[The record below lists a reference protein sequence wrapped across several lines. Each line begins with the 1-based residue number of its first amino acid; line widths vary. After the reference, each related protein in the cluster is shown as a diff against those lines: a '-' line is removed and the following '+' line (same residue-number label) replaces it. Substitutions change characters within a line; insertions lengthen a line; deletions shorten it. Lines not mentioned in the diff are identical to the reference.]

1 MYTQRNKL
9 SKEIQDL
16 ERLVK
21 VLKYRLEGENSY
33 KEGDKVSVFMRG
45 TKADGPEE
53 VTIVAM
59 DPSGVALV
67 KNAEGISDE
76 VYIKDIH
83 PSQGVKVLK
92 YRLEEYNK
100 RIEIKKS
107 TLYNI
112 D

>member
-9 SKEIQDL
+9 NKEIQDL

-21 VLKYRLEGENSY
+21 VLKYRL
-33 KEGDKVSVFMRG
+33 K
-45 TKADGPEE
+45 
-53 VTIVAM
+53 
-59 DPSGVALV
+59 
-67 KNAEGISDE
+67 
-76 VYIKDIH
+76 
-83 PSQGVKVLK
+83 
-92 YRLEEYNK
+92 EYNK

>member
-21 VLKYRLEGENSY
+21 VLK
-33 KEGDKVSVFMRG
+33 
-45 TKADGPEE
+45 
-53 VTIVAM
+53 
-59 DPSGVALV
+59 
-67 KNAEGISDE
+67 
-76 VYIKDIH
+76 H
-83 PSQGVKVLK
+83 
-92 YRLEEYNK
+92 RLEEYNK

>member
-21 VLKYRLEGENSY
+21 VLKC
-33 KEGDKVSVFMRG
+33 
-45 TKADGPEE
+45 
-53 VTIVAM
+53 
-59 DPSGVALV
+59 
-67 KNAEGISDE
+67 
-76 VYIKDIH
+76 
-83 PSQGVKVLK
+83 
-92 YRLEEYNK
+92 RLEEYNK